1 MDGFEN
7 GLIHAV
13 STVSRR
19 FVTLFSLSLALCW
32 LSPSHAEEPVLEF
45 VQGLRERGY
54 YDTAIEYLEAQASRP
69 DLSPA
74 IKDVID
80 LERGMTYQQ
89 WGATSRDP
97 EQRTKYL
104 GDSEVALKKFLAEHA
119 QHPLAAQANSVLG
132 ELLFDRAKSLTWKTV
147 DSEDATAK
155 QSLQNEAR
163 ALIDQAKVI
172 FQSAHDQ
179 YKAQYDAFPKF
190 IDEAKDEEEFV
201 KRKEAESKYL
211 RAWFNLAR
219 CTYERG
225 QTFDRGS
232 EERKQTLIQAS
243 ALFEEIHTKRR
254 TNVIGQHARLMMGKC
269 YQEQDDITRA
279 LGIYQ
284 DLLGNRSEDSNA
296 KMLQGIAQHYRLIC
310 LNDPQKHDHDLVIQE
325 ATTWLQ
331 ANRQASTS
339 TYGLGI
345 LWEQAIAEDKLAEGR
360 DLSADEK
367 NRLLESALNHA
378 EQVAKYPGAFRDPAL
393 AMARRLKVVLG
404 EKDREPRDFA
414 TAFERARGMIAQIQ
428 ELTDELSRAANE
440 SERSEKKAALNGHLE
455 NCGRL
460 LELALALADSDSDA
474 KAVAQARYLLS
485 FIMMRQGNPLDSIV
499 LATYCFTHDQKVDP
513 ETALN
518 ATEVAMVAA
527 VSAWNAAASDNR
539 DFETR
544 LLRDV
549 CQQILTLYPQS
560 SRAGEARM
568 RLGAAY
574 RTLGQPMEAVKWY
587 LEVPETDPQYG
598 SARISAGQCYWGAWT
613 QKAAIA
619 SIEGDT
625 SLVSSPDMQKWKAEA
640 KNLLTQGIDILRKKL
655 GENVPP
661 GDELIGAEV
670 SLAEIMN
677 VDGEFPQAI
686 ERLTG
691 HGDYSVLKALDV
703 EDESKRP
710 EEGVKGRRFASAT
723 YRHLLRAYVGT
734 SQIDQA
740 LQAMNRLEKIGGDNL
755 LAAYTQLGME
765 LQEELRRLSNSGQN
779 DRLAAVRTSFEQFLQ
794 KVYESRNKSDYN
806 SLLWIGETYYG
817 LGQGVKGDANAA
829 AGYFGKA
836 GDAYG
841 EILSGG
847 LASAENQNAVTLRL
861 ARCRRQ
867 QKSFEEA
874 LKLVEGIL
882 AQNAMMMDAQFE
894 AAAILGDWGE
904 ATDPERLNQA
914 IQGIR
919 DASGKPTAVWGWGT
933 LAKRLQQ
940 LTMKDSAPELR
951 QLFFDARF
959 ELGNT
964 RRRIARVARKQ
975 EDGAAQLKSAMAE
988 ISSMVQVFRDIDDV
1002 TFARFD
1008 KLYQDLQAD
1017 LGQAATPLS
1026 RVAVTQ
1032 PSDQDKATPGEKPA
1046 EETKL
1051 PAQVVETNPA
1061 APEEKS
1067 GGMLLPI
1074 LGIVTCVAIAG
1085 GVFFAIRK
1093 PRERVR
1099 VPGTPSKAPKIDIPV
1114 APSGPVIP
1122 EGISFDVPPESDTPD
1137 FSAFAAI
1144 GAPKT
1149 TKPATRPA
1157 AAATGER
1164 PARPTGSTASP
1175 VTGASSGP
1183 SPSAPAAPRPK
1194 PKPAADGTAPPAAP
1208 RPAAPRT
1215 PEQGRPAGAAPGAAP
1230 PGASAPRPAPPAG
1243 AERPKP
1249 PAQGDPANPDR
1260 PVVRKPRPP
1269 ESRPPQDA

>member
-1 MDGFEN
+1 MDGFDN
-7 GLIHAV
+7 GLIHALSSV
-13 STVSRR
+13 LRRLTVFLS
-19 FVTLFSLSLALCW
+19 VSLAVCSI
-32 LSPSHAEEPVLEF
+32 SPARAEEPVLEF
-45 VQGLRERGY
+45 AQGLRDRGY
-54 YDTAIEYLEAQASRP
+54 YDTAIEYLDGLVSRT
-69 DLSPA
+69 DLSPEV
-74 IKDVID
+74 KDVLD
-80 LERGMTYQQ
+80 LERGMTYQL

-97 EQRTKYL
+97 EQRVKYL
-104 GDSEVALKKFLAEHA
+104 GEAEVALKKFLSEHA

-132 ELLFDRAKSLTWKTV
+132 ELLFDRAKSLTWQTT
-147 DSEDATAK
+147 DMDDAAQK
-155 QSLQNEAR
+155 ASLQNEAR
-163 ALIDQAKVI
+163 NLIDQAKVI
-172 FQSAHDQ
+172 FQAAHDQ
-179 YKAQYDAFPKF
+179 YKAQYDTFPKF

-243 ALFEEIHTKRR
+243 ALFEDIHTKRR

-269 YQEQDDITRA
+269 FQEQDDITRA

-284 DLLGNRSEDSNA
+284 DLLGNRSEDGNA
-296 KMLQGIAQHYRLIC
+296 RMLQGIAQHYRLIC
-310 LNDPQKHDHDLVIQE
+310 LNDPQKHDYALVIQE

-360 DLSADEK
+360 ELPAEEK
-367 NRLLESALNHA
+367 NRLLASALNHA

-404 EKDREPRDFA
+404 EKDREPRDFE
-414 TAFERARGMIAQIQ
+414 TGFERARGLIAQIQ
-428 ELTDELSRAANE
+428 ELTEDLSRAANE

-460 LELALALADSDSDA
+460 LELSLALADAESNP

-485 FIMMRQGNPLDSIV
+485 FILMRQGNPLDSIV
-499 LATYCFTHDQKVDP
+499 LATYCFTHDQKADP

-518 ATEVAMVAA
+518 ATEVAMVSA
-527 VSAWNAAASDNR
+527 VAAWNAAPVENR

-544 LLRDV
+544 LLRDI

-574 RTLGQPMEAVKWY
+574 RTLSQPLEAVKWY
-587 LEVPETDPQYG
+587 LEVPESDPQYG

-640 KNLLTQGIDILRKKL
+640 KLLLSQGIDILRKKL
-655 GENVPP
+655 GENAPP
-661 GDELIGAEV
+661 NDELLGAEV

-677 VDGEFPQAI
+677 GDGEFAQAI

-691 HGDYSVLKALDV
+691 HGDYSVLKALEV

-710 EEGVKGRRFASAT
+710 DDGVKGRRFASAT

-740 LQAMNRLEKIGGDNL
+740 LQAMNRLEKIGGENL
-755 LAAYTQLGME
+755 LASYTQLGME
-765 LQEELRRLSNSGQN
+765 LQEELQRLSNSGQT
-779 DRLAAVRTSFEQFLQ
+779 DRLTAVRTSFEQFLQ
-794 KVYESRNKSDYN
+794 KVYESRNKTDYN

-836 GDAYG
+836 GDAYS
-841 EILSGG
+841 EILTGG
-847 LASAENQNAVTLRL
+847 LASPENRNAVSLRL

-867 QKSFEEA
+867 QKSFDEA
-874 LKLVEGIL
+874 LKLTEEIL
-882 AQNAMMMDAQFE
+882 AQNVMMMDTQFE
-894 AAAILGDWGE
+894 AAAILADWGE
-904 ATDPERLNQA
+904 NSEPERLNQA
-914 IQGIR
+914 ILGIR
-919 DASGKPTAVWGWGT
+919 DATGKPTNVWGWGT
-933 LAKRLQQ
+933 LSKRLQQ
-940 LTMKDSAPELR
+940 LTLKDPSPEIR
-951 QLFFDARF
+951 KLFFDARY

-964 RRRIARVARKQ
+964 RRRVARVTKQ
-975 EDGAAQLKSAMAE
+975 EEEGKAQLRSALAE

-1008 KLYQDLQAD
+1008 RLYQDIQAD

-1026 RVAVTQ
+1026 RAVVEK
-1032 PSDQDKATPGEKPA
+1032 PSETEDTPGKTTT
-1046 EETKL
+1046 EETK
-1051 PAQVVETNPA
+1051 
-1061 APEEKS
+1061 APEQVATAPKEQPKKES

-1074 LGIVTCVAIAG
+1074 VGIVTCVAIAG
-1085 GVFFAIRK
+1085 GLFFAMRK
-1093 PRERVR
+1093 PRQRVR
-1099 VPGTPSKAPKIDIPV
+1099 VPGTPSKAPKIDVPV
-1114 APSGPVIP
+1114 ASSGPVIP
-1122 EGISFDVPPESDTPD
+1122 DGISFNAVAPPEAPD
-1137 FSAFAAI
+1137 FSAFAGIA
-1144 GAPKT
+1144 APKPPRT
-1149 TKPATRPA
+1149 GSRPA
-1157 AAATGER
+1157 AAPGDRPSR
-1164 PARPTGSTASP
+1164 PATSAPT
-1175 VTGASSGP
+1175 SGP
-1183 SPSAPAAPRPK
+1183 SGANPAAGAPAAPRPK
-1194 PKPAADGTAPPAAP
+1194 PKPADGTNPAA
-1208 RPAAPRT
+1208 
-1215 PEQGRPAGAAPGAAP
+1215 
-1230 PGASAPRPAPPAG
+1230 SPRPAPKAPESARPPGAGEAGG
-1243 AERPKP
+1243 AERP
-1249 PAQGDPANPDR
+1249 
-1260 PVVRKPRPP
+1260 VIRKPRPP
-1269 ESRPPQDA
+1269 EAKPPKTE